1 MNQPSTYAV
10 ILAAGSGSR
19 LARAGLPVKKQFL
32 EHQGA
37 PLVWHCARAFAR
49 VARMSG
55 LVFVAAPD
63 EVEAVAALVR
73 DWNLRENLG
82 LPYQVVAGGERRQDS
97 VFNGLKAVPVEA
109 RFVLIHDAARPFVT
123 PKVIEGV
130 VDALAAGSLAVLPMI
145 PVTDTVKRVR
155 GGHVAETPAREELM
169 AAQTPQGFVR
179 EVLAEAF
186 ARAAAEDWQ
195 VTDDASLAERANV
208 AVSVVP
214 GSPENV
220 KITNPEDLRL
230 LNQDT
235 KTFPVPR
242 VGFGYDVH
250 RFAAPGASNAAG
262 AASKSPPRPLKL
274 GGVPIPGAPEVLAH
288 SDGDVLLHAL
298 TDAMLG
304 CLGEGDIG
312 LLFPDT
318 DPAYEGIESGI
329 LVSEVLRRFGP
340 AGLAIVH
347 VDLTVIAE
355 VPRLAPHRHVIRDNV
370 ADLLGLSLSQV
381 NVKATTEEKL
391 GFTGEKKGLKA
402 VAVVTAVTV

>member
-10 ILAAGSGSR
+10 ILAAGAGSR
-19 LARAGLPVKKQFL
+19 LAGAGLPVKKQFL
-32 EHQGA
+32 EYRGA

-49 VARMSG
+49 VARISG
-55 LVFVAAPD
+55 LVFVAPPD
-63 EVEAVAALVR
+63 EVEAVAALVG
-73 DWNLRENLG
+73 DLYARENLG

-97 VFNGLKAVPVEA
+97 VLNGLTAVPTQA

-123 PKVIEGV
+123 PQVIANV
-130 VDALAAGSLAVLPMI
+130 VDALIAGSLAALPMI

-155 GGHVAETPAREELM
+155 GGLVAETPAREELM

-179 EVLAEAF
+179 EVLVQAF

-214 GSPENV
+214 GSPDNV

-230 LNQDT
+230 LSQDAQ
-235 KTFPVPR
+235 TFPLPR

-250 RFAAPGASNAAG
+250 RFAVPGETH
-262 AASKSPPRPLKL
+262 KSPPRPLKL

-298 TDAMLG
+298 ADAMLG

-312 LLFPDT
+312 QHFPDT
-318 DPAYEGIESGI
+318 DPAFAGIESGI

-340 AGLAIVH
+340 AGLTIVH

>member
-1 MNQPSTYAV
+1 MNQCTYAV
-10 ILAAGSGSR
+10 ILAAGAGSR
-19 LARAGLPVKKQFL
+19 LAQAGLPVKKQFL
-32 EHQGA
+32 EFQGA

-49 VARMSG
+49 VARVSG
-55 LVFVAAPD
+55 LVFVAPPA
-63 EVEAVAALVR
+63 ELEAVRALV
-73 DWNLRENLG
+73 DDLNARENLG

-97 VFNGLKAVPVEA
+97 VFNGLTAVPVTA

-123 PKVIEGV
+123 PRVIQNV
-130 VDALAAGSLAVLPMI
+130 VDALIAGSQAALPMI

-155 GGHVAETPAREELM
+155 AGQVAETPAREELM

-186 ARAAAEDWQ
+186 ARARAEGWQ
-195 VTDDASLAERANV
+195 VTDDASLAERASV
-208 AVSVVP
+208 PVSVVP
-214 GSPENV
+214 GSPDNV

-230 LNQDT
+230 LHQDT
-235 KTFPVPR
+235 PPFPVPR

-250 RFAAPGASNAAG
+250 RFAVAG
-262 AASKSPPRPLKL
+262 ETHTSPPRPLKL

-298 TDAMLG
+298 ADAMLG

-312 LLFPDT
+312 EHFPDT
-318 DPAYEGIESGI
+318 DPAYAGIESGI

-355 VPRLAPHRHVIRDNV
+355 VPRLAPHRRVIRDNV

-391 GFTGEKKGLKA
+391 GFTGKKKGLKA
-402 VAVVTAVTV
+402 VAVVTAVTAVTD